1 MIFLM
6 LLVFMLLIAGVW
18 GGLERK
24 AMLGRYD
31 DLDSRLVAFTDVMH
45 HALSQS
51 TASSVLS
58 SEAITASIESQV
70 DLRALED
77 RVSALETR

>member
-1 MIFLM
+1 M
-6 LLVFMLLIAGVW
+6 LLVVMLLIAGVW

-24 AMLGRYD
+24 AMRGRYD

-51 TASSVLS
+51 TASSVMS
-58 SEAITASIESQV
+58 NEAVTASLQSQV
-70 DLRALED
+70 DLRALEN
-77 RVSALETR
+77 RVGSLETR